1 LIQYFLDCQWE
12 TLEIMAS
19 RATSSAETKSGRP
32 PPVPVGATALPR
44 PPIPAAAASKPAG
57 QCQPAPA
64 VKPFRIALVD
74 DDPSIHVA
82 MRQTFR
88 ALAAGWTLESY
99 LDGNQAVDCITQIP
113 PRAVLMDI
121 TMPEISGIECTR
133 KIKALLPDLPVVIF
147 TARTDTDSFISSM
160 IAGASGYVVK
170 PSSPS
175 ETVSAVQKAVDGLP
189 VLCVEAEKT
198 IIQWLR
204 SLGEK
209 VSSWGLTARE
219 QQIMLQVCSNRCD
232 KDIARLLKISPATVH
247 VHLHSLYKKLDV
259 KGRNEARRK
268 FIGLNA

>member
-1 LIQYFLDCQWE
+1 
-12 TLEIMAS
+12 
-19 RATSSAETKSGRP
+19 
-32 PPVPVGATALPR
+32 
-44 PPIPAAAASKPAG
+44 
-57 QCQPAPA
+57 
-64 VKPFRIALVD
+64 
-74 DDPSIHVA
+74 

-88 ALAAGWTLESY
+88 ALAADWTLESY
-99 LDGNQAVDCITQIP
+99 LDGNRAVDCITQSP

-121 TMPEISGIECTR
+121 TMPEMNGIECTR
-133 KIKALLPDLPVVIF
+133 RIKALRPDLPVVMF

-175 ETVSAVQKAVDGLP
+175 ETVSAVKKAMDGLP
-189 VLCVEAEKT
+189 ALCVEVEKT

-204 SLGEK
+204 NLGEK

-232 KDIARLLKISPATVH
+232 KDIARLLKITPSTVH
-247 VHLHSLYKKLDV
+247 VHLHSLYKKLGV
-259 KGRNEARRK
+259 RGRNEARRK